1 MKWIL
6 KILLNGLALI
16 LVAQLI
22 SGIEINGYAAA
33 LIAAII
39 LGLVNT
45 FIRPILL
52 LLTLPL
58 TFITLGFFVLLIN
71 ALTFAITATLVSG
84 FYVNGFWAAFFGAL
98 LTSIFGM
105 IINGLIKD
113 R

>member
-6 KILLNGLALI
+6 KIFLNGIALI

-22 SGIEINGYAAA
+22 SGIEINGFTAA
-33 LIAAII
+33 LFAAII

-58 TFITLGFFVLLIN
+58 TFFTLGFFVLIIN
-71 ALTFAITATLVSG
+71 ALTFALTATIVGG
-84 FYVNGFWAAFFGAL
+84 FYVSGFWAAFFGAL
-98 LTSIFGM
+98 LTSIFGL
-105 IINGLIKD
+105 IINGLIKNE
-113 R
+113 